1 MPLKN
6 HCCVLRESH
15 SALQEL
21 RGALQESR
29 TVPGTSLAFFN
40 SFQKPHM
47 LTALVMA
54 FDNAE
59 IRTVISGHKRTVVLV
74 CYVQEVFAHSTVHLL
89 LYYTRTTDIPSPSL
103 YETHSQAFSSFPYA
117 YPEMLQCLYC
127 FPQFGFLVLCFLL
140 VLAIYRHPESGYKSE
155 MKETHSQV
163 PQIHYGGNN
172 VVHSATMCSVVVSRT
187 L

>member
-6 HCCVLRESH
+6 HCCVLRESR

-59 IRTVISGHKRTVVLV
+59 IRTVISGDKRTVVLV
-74 CYVQEVFAHSTVHLL
+74 CYVQEVFAHSTVHLTFYFIIL
-89 LYYTRTTDIPSPSL
+89 EPRIFLHPVSMKPTAKHFPLFLMLIQRCCNVCIVSLSLAFLYFVFSL
-103 YETHSQAFSSFPYA
+103 FWPFIAIQS
-117 YPEMLQCLYC
+117 
-127 FPQFGFLVLCFLL
+127 
-140 VLAIYRHPESGYKSE
+140 LATNPK
-155 MKETHSQV
+155 
-163 PQIHYGGNN
+163 
-172 VVHSATMCSVVVSRT
+172 
-187 L
+187 